1 MRLAFNIAP
10 KRPLFSIAAAA
21 VAMAAALVFPSA
33 AAAQIRVRARVLTG
47 NTVLSRYVPTHFKPE
62 VRSGRITGISLRQ
75 SFRQINSSG
84 ESLTI
89 QTDDSTGKME
99 LRYEGPFRAVLRADG
114 KHQDGRLSIVLDTAG
129 RLEIRTAAMRFLQ
142 LPGER
147 LILALGSGPKQ
158 RLIKAATLWELLIGH
173 RQDCRVHLLPILYK
187 LRPGWN
193 LLVTSDQIEEQLLR
207 MAEEDV
213 RPEYARWGELVELLG
228 HNSYARREA
237 ADREL
242 RGAGRRAL
250 AFLRKLDGHKLDG
263 HKLDGHKLDVE
274 QLFRIARIIR
284 SFEGVEQSPREIAE
298 EMRDDPSIWLAVAA
312 NDGES
317 ARRTAWAELR
327 RLLKQPVDFDPTAEA
342 PAREAQLRK
351 IGKHIAGD

>member
-1 MRLAFNIAP
+1 MRLAFNIAA

-21 VAMAAALVFPSA
+21 VAAVAALLFPA
-33 AAAQIRVRARVLTG
+33 TAAAQIRARVLTG
-47 NTVLSRYVPTHFKPE
+47 NAVLSRYIPTYFKPE
-62 VRSGRITGISLRQ
+62 VRSGRITGTSLRRN
-75 SFRQINSSG
+75 FPPINSAG

-129 RLEIRTAAMRFLQ
+129 RLEIRTAAMHFLQ
-142 LPGER
+142 QPGDR
-147 LILALGSGPKQ
+147 LVLALGSGPKQ
-158 RLIKAATLWELLIGH
+158 RVIRAATIWELLIGH

-187 LRPGWN
+187 LHPGWN
-193 LLVTSDQIEEQLLR
+193 LLVTSGQIEEQLLR

-213 RPEYARWGELVELLG
+213 RPEYARWGELVEQLG

-242 RGAGRRAL
+242 CGAGRRAL
-250 AFLRKLDGHKLDG
+250 AFLRKLDGHKLD
-263 HKLDGHKLDVE
+263 VE
-274 QLFRIARIIR
+274 QQFRIARIIR

-312 NDGES
+312 NDRES
-317 ARRTAWAELR
+317 ARRAAWAELR
-327 RLLKQPVDFDPTAEA
+327 RLLKRPVDFDPTAEA

>member
-1 MRLAFNIAP
+1 MRLAFDIAP
-10 KRPLFSIAAAA
+10 KRPLFSITVAA
-21 VAMAAALVFPSA
+21 VATAAALVFPVA
-33 AAAQIRVRARVLTG
+33 AAAQIRTRVLTG

-75 SFRQINSSG
+75 NIRQINSSG

-114 KHQDGRLSIVLDTAG
+114 KRQDGRLSIVLDTAG

-158 RLIKAATLWELLIGH
+158 RVIQAATIWELLIGH

-187 LRPGWN
+187 LRPRWN
-193 LLVTSDQIEEQLLR
+193 LLVTSYQIEEQLLR

-213 RPEYARWGELVELLG
+213 RPEYTRWGELVELLG
-228 HNSYARREA
+228 HDSYARREA

-242 RGAGRRAL
+242 RSAGRRAL
-250 AFLRKLDGHKLDG
+250 TFLRKLDENKLDT
-263 HKLDGHKLDVE
+263 E

-312 NDGES
+312 NDEES
-317 ARRTAWAELR
+317 ARRAAWAELR
-327 RLLKQPVDFDPTAEA
+327 RLLKRPVDFDPTAEA
-342 PAREAQLRK
+342 PVREAQLQK